1 MRLLFCSSTNSAT
14 TNRKFRYATFT
25 VKQIMLQIIWLIL
38 ATLSLTGCICLTHQ
52 TGVCPTGYVVGS

>member
-1 MRLLFCSSTNSAT
+1 
-14 TNRKFRYATFT
+14 
-25 VKQIMLQIIWLIL
+25 MLQIIWLIL